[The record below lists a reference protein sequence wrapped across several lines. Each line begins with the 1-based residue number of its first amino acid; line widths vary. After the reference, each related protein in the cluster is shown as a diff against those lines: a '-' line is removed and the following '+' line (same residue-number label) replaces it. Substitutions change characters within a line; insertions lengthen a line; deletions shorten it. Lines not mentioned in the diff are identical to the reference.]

1 MQEDPVLYKMGNQ
14 DNNKV
19 FSNANKQ
26 HVEQACSI
34 WCEQGCICKRE
45 WKCGLGGHSREPGG
59 ITSGGI
65 Y

>member
-1 MQEDPVLYKMGNQ
+1 MLWSDLQRIKEKKKAFARRMQEDPVLYKMGNQ

-34 WCEQGCICKRE
+34 
-45 WKCGLGGHSREPGG
+45 
-59 ITSGGI
+59 
-65 Y
+65 